1 MYFKEFRFMDDGD
14 SYKQNKNFIFK
25 ILILT
30 LVCTIAV
37 LSLYCTKISD
47 IVTNYKEKYNNE
59 CVQAMLILKS
69 NQSLTS
75 NSNTDK
81 IKSDKLNNQYNELKK
96 QNEQIKKEV
105 EALKKLKEKL
115 EVSKNELIAD
125 NLELQK
131 SLKKAASVGV
141 TPQSFKIYDG
151 ESLETSNNKGKFVG
165 KFLGTAYTPSSDEC
179 GNDKGITSS
188 GLPIIPGVSIA
199 IDNKHWP
206 YGTVFYIKGLGFT
219 VAMDTGSAIKGKK
232 RFDFAVLDKDFAN
245 ELGQQY
251 YDVYL
256 VKMGNGKIDESIMS

>member
-1 MYFKEFRFMDDGD
+1 MDGYE
-14 SYKQNKNFIFK
+14 SYRQNKNYIFK
-25 ILILT
+25 ILILA
-30 LVCTIAV
+30 LICTIVV
-37 LSLYCTKISD
+37 LTVYCTKISD
-47 IVTNYKEKYNNE
+47 VVTHYKEKYNNE

-75 NSNTDK
+75 NNNTNK
-81 IKSDKLNNQYNELKK
+81 IQSDKLNNQYNELKK

-115 EVSKNELIAD
+115 EASKNELIAD

-151 ESLETSNNKGKFVG
+151 ESLETSNNKGKYLG

-179 GNDKGITSS
+179 GNDLGITSS
-188 GLPIIPGVSIA
+188 GKPIIPGVSVA

-245 ELGQQY
+245 ELGH
-251 YDVYL
+251 
-256 VKMGNGKIDESIMS
+256 

>member
-1 MYFKEFRFMDDGD
+1 MDSSE
-14 SYKQNKNFIFK
+14 SYKQNKNYLFK
-25 ILILT
+25 ILILALICT
-30 LVCTIAV
+30 VLVLTF
-37 LSLYCTKISD
+37 YCAKINDVVS
-47 IVTNYKEKYNNE
+47 NYREKYNNE
-59 CVQAMLILKS
+59 CVQAILILKS

-75 NSNTDK
+75 NSNTNK
-81 IKSDKLNNQYNELKK
+81 IQNDKLNNKCNDLKK

-115 EVSKNELIAD
+115 EASKNELVAD

-141 TPQSFKIYDG
+141 TPQSFKLYDG
-151 ESLETSNNKGKFVG
+151 ESLETSNQKGKYLG
-165 KFLGTAYTPSSDEC
+165 KFLGTAYTPSSEEC

-199 IDNKHWP
+199 IDKKHWP

-245 ELGQQY
+245 ELGHQY

-256 VKMGNGKIDESIMS
+256 VKMGNGKIDQSILS